1 MSIYQKQI
9 ESERLNNEVEAW
21 LAKNQ
26 ITELPM
32 GFSNFPDGRL
42 PVAKG
47 NYADK
52 KLTESES
59 LERIELVNQRVRE
72 LQARK
77 EERWKQKEQAK
88 AEAREKSEFAKKERM
103 KEQILILSKFFKNA
117 IYGDLQT
124 LCDLAMVS
132 QKTIYNA
139 KTGSTL
145 IGKERWDAIKDVI
158 ANFKHGERNALAAGK
173 KLKAPTKGR
182 KAIKRELSVEALRRA
197 EVKSL
202 AQQAIARGERIFTA
216 PCAKHGYTSY
226 RVYGGA
232 SRCLECRLRLNREYL
247 DPKLDQVQL
256 DRRERAIFNNE
267 RMEKALADGT
277 NLFEGL
283 CRVHGYAEFRA
294 HKVASR
300 NKNEYRCLACG
311 RASQTK
317 FNKKRGQHEKAQ

>member
-9 ESERLNNEVEAW
+9 ESERLNNEIEAW
-21 LAKNQ
+21 LSKNQ

-47 NYADK
+47 NYTDK
-52 KLTESES
+52 KQAELES
-59 LERIELVNQRVRE
+59 LERIELANQRVRE
-72 LQARK
+72 LQKRK
-77 EERWKQKEQAK
+77 EEKLKQKEQAK
-88 AEAREKSEFAKKERM
+88 AEAREKSELAKKERM
-103 KEQILILSKFFKNA
+103 KEQILILSNFFKNA

-158 ANFKHGERNALAAGK
+158 ANFKHGERNALAAEK
-173 KLKAPTKGR
+173 KIKAPTKGR
-182 KAIKRELSVEALRRA
+182 RAVKKEPSVETLRRS
-197 EVKSL
+197 EVMSL
-202 AQQAIARGERIFTA
+202 AKQAIARGERIFTA

-226 RVYGGA
+226 RIYGGV
-232 SRCLECRLRLNREYL
+232 SRCLECKLRLNREYL
-247 DPKLDQVQL
+247 NPKLDQVQL

-267 RMEKALADGT
+267 RMEQALASGA

-283 CRVHGYAEFRA
+283 CRVHGYTEFRA
-294 HKVASR
+294 HRVESR
-300 NKNEYRCLACG
+300 NKNEFRCMACSK
-311 RASQTK
+311 ASQKK
-317 FNKKRGQHEKAQ
+317 FNQKRGVLA

>member
-9 ESERLNNEVEAW
+9 ESERLNNELEAW

-47 NYADK
+47 SHADK
-52 KLTESES
+52 KLTEAES

-77 EERWKQKEQAK
+77 EEKLKQKEQAR
-88 AEAREKSEFAKKERM
+88 AEAREKSEIAKKERM
-103 KEQILILSKFFKNA
+103 KEQILVLSNFFKNA
-117 IYGDLQT
+117 IHGDLSM
-124 LCDLAMVS
+124 LCSLAMVS

-158 ANFKHGERNALAAGK
+158 ANFKHGERNALAAEK

-182 KAIKRELSVEALRRA
+182 RAIKKEPSVEALRRA
-197 EVKSL
+197 EVMSL
-202 AQQAIARGERIFTA
+202 AKQAIARGERIFTA

-226 RVYGGA
+226 RIYGGA
-232 SRCLECRLRLNREYL
+232 SRCLECKLKLNREYL
-247 DPKLDQVQL
+247 NPKLDQVQL

-267 RMEKALADGT
+267 RMEKALASGT

-283 CRVHGYAEFRA
+283 CRVHGYTEFRA

-300 NKNEYRCLACG
+300 NKNEFRCMACSK
-311 RASQTK
+311 ASQKK
-317 FNKKRGQHEKAQ
+317 FNQKRGKAA

>member
-21 LAKNQ
+21 LLKNQ

-52 KLTESES
+52 KQAELES

-77 EERWKQKEQAK
+77 EERWKQKEQAR
-88 AEAREKSEFAKKERM
+88 AEAKVQRELAKKERM
-103 KEQILILSKFFKNA
+103 KEQILVLSNFFKNA
-117 IYGDLQT
+117 IHGDLNA
-124 LCDLAMVS
+124 LCNLAMVS
-132 QKTIYNA
+132 HKTIYNA

-158 ANFKHGERNALAAGK
+158 ANFKHGERNALAAEK
-173 KLKAPTKGR
+173 KLKAPTRGR
-182 KAIKRELSVEALRRA
+182 RAAPKKPSVETLRRS
-197 EVKSL
+197 EVMSL
-202 AQQAIARGERIFTA
+202 SKQAIARGERIFTA

-226 RVYGGA
+226 RIYSGVA
-232 SRCLECRLRLNREYL
+232 RCLECKLRLNREYL

-267 RMEKALADGT
+267 RMEKALASGT

-283 CRVHGYAEFRA
+283 CRVHGYTEFRA
-294 HKVASR
+294 HRVASR
-300 NKNEYRCLACG
+300 NKNEFRCMSCSK
-311 RASQTK
+311 ASQKK
-317 FNKKRGQHEKAQ
+317 FNQKRGVSA

>member
-32 GFSNFPDGRL
+32 GFSNFPDGKL

-52 KLTESES
+52 KQAESES

-77 EERWKQKEQAK
+77 EEQWKQQEQAR
-88 AEAREKSEFAKKERM
+88 AEAKVRRELAKKERM
-103 KEQILILSKFFKNA
+103 KEQILVLSNFFKNA
-117 IYGDLQT
+117 IHGDLNA
-124 LCDLAMVS
+124 LCNLAMVS
-132 QKTIYNA
+132 HKTIYNA

-158 ANFKHGERNALAAGK
+158 ANFKHGERNALAAEK

-182 KAIKRELSVEALRRA
+182 RAAKKEPSVETLRRS
-197 EVKSL
+197 EVMSL
-202 AQQAIARGERIFTA
+202 AKQAIARGERIFTA

-226 RVYGGA
+226 RVYGGV
-232 SRCLECRLRLNREYL
+232 SRCLECKLKLNREYL
-247 DPKLDQVQL
+247 NPKLDQVQL

-267 RMEKALADGT
+267 RMDQALASGT

-283 CRVHGYAEFRA
+283 CRVHGYTEFRA
-294 HKVASR
+294 HKVESR
-300 NKNEYRCLACG
+300 NKNEFRCMACG

-317 FNKKRGQHEKAQ
+317 FNKKRGKAA

>member
-47 NYADK
+47 SHADK
-52 KLTESES
+52 KLTEAES

-77 EERWKQKEQAK
+77 EERWKQQEQAK
-88 AEAREKSEFAKKERM
+88 AEAKVKRELAKKERM
-103 KEQILILSKFFKNA
+103 KEQILVLSNFFKNA
-117 IYGDLQT
+117 IHGDLST
-124 LCDLAMVS
+124 LCSLAMVS
-132 QKTIYNA
+132 HKTIYNA

-158 ANFKHGERNALAAGK
+158 ANFKHGERNALAAEK

-182 KAIKRELSVEALRRA
+182 RAAKKEPSMEALRRA

-202 AQQAIARGERIFTA
+202 AKQAIARGERIFTA

-226 RVYGGA
+226 RVYSGV
-232 SRCLECRLRLNREYL
+232 SRCLECKLKLNREYL
-247 DPKLDQVQL
+247 NPKLDQVQL

-267 RMEKALADGT
+267 RMEKALASGT

-294 HKVASR
+294 HKVTSR
-300 NKNEYRCLACG
+300 NKNEFRCMACSK
-311 RASQTK
+311 ASQTK
-317 FNKKRGQHEKAQ
+317 FNKKRGKAA

>member
-42 PVAKG
+42 PIAKG

-52 KLTESES
+52 KQDEAES
-59 LERIELVNQRVRE
+59 LERIELINQRVRE
-72 LQARK
+72 EQKRK

-88 AEAREKSEFAKKERM
+88 TEARERSELAKKERM
-103 KEQILILSKFFKNA
+103 KEQILVLSKFFKNA

-311 RASQTK
+311 RASQKK
-317 FNKKRGQHEKAQ
+317 FNQKRGQHEKAQ